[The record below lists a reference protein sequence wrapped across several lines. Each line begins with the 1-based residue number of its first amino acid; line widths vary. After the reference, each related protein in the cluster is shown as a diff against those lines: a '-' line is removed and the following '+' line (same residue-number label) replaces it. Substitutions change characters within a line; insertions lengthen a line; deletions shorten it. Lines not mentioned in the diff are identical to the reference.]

1 MTARSAD
8 PVALL
13 GGRYRIGQL
22 IGRGGM
28 AEVYRATDERLGRE
42 VAVKLFRPGVAAVED
57 LRRVR
62 SEIRTLAALAHPGLV
77 TLHDAADGD
86 DGTPAY
92 LVLELVRGSDL
103 GALIR
108 TGALSSAESVALV
121 REVAST
127 LAYIHARGIVH
138 RDIKPENVLVA
149 RGEDGALHAKLA
161 DLGIARILGD
171 SRLTEAGAVI
181 GTAAYLSP
189 EQVMGEEVGTEA
201 DVYAL
206 GLVLLEALTGR
217 PAYEGGKLE
226 QALARVNR
234 PPEIPDWL
242 DDADAVLIEDMTARD
257 PADRPSARDTVTE
270 LAAWTSGDA
279 PSEEDAQFGAAGA
292 AVVGAARVNADRT
305 EVLGAAA
312 GTQRFDD
319 DYDIDDDDIDE
330 YDDLD
335 GDWEDGDEANDV
347 RTRVF
352 AHPDPIES
360 PRTEVLGSSGV
371 DGRTEV
377 LGHPRAEDPTAVL
390 PVAGAYPGAS
400 HHGADD
406 ARTELLGAGPSGT
419 PYEAPLSAHPVPA
432 APTERQLRRAES
444 RRTAWR
450 RVGVTVTVLAVL
462 SGTALVAWP
471 VLEGIAPA
479 AQTEPPAYPTVEN
492 SLAGGVAALEGSVT
506 GRGSTE
512 SARASIEAGILDVA
526 TTAAASDFDGTQTAL
541 DSLEDV
547 LARAV
552 LDDQLTGARY
562 DTVRAA
568 LFQVRDGL
576 TPARE
581 EAAAEAERERLA
593 AEEAERQRQAEL
605 ERQAEAERQAELDRQ
620 AEEQRGGLGQTLD
633 DLGQN
638 IRDQFERWTQGF

>member
-62 SEIRTLAALAHPGLV
+62 SEIRTLATLAHPGLV

-257 PADRPSARDTVTE
+257 PADRPSARDAVTE

-279 PSEEDAQFGAAGA
+279 PWDEDAHLDAAAGVADA
-292 AVVGAARVNADRT
+292 AHASIDRT

-319 DYDIDDDDIDE
+319 EIDE
-330 YDDLD
+330 YDDVDD
-335 GDWEDGDEANDV
+335 GEWEDGDETGDSDDV

-352 AHPDPIES
+352 VHPDATES
-360 PRTEVLGSSGV
+360 PRTEVLGSSGAG
-371 DGRTEV
+371 GRTEV
-377 LGHPRAEDPTAVL
+377 LGRPRAEDPTAVL
-390 PVAGAYPGAS
+390 PVAGAYASAS
-400 HHGADD
+400 HHGGDD

-419 PYEAPLSAHPVPA
+419 PYEAPRSAYPVLA
-432 APTERQLRRAES
+432 APTEKQLRRAES

-450 RVGVTVTVLAVL
+450 RIGVTVAVLTVL
-462 SGTALVAWP
+462 SGAALAIWP
-471 VLEGIAPA
+471 VLEGIAPT
-479 AQTEPPAYPTVEN
+479 AQTVAPTYPTVEN
-492 SLAGGVAALEGSVT
+492 SLADGVAALEGSVT

-512 SARASIEAGILDVA
+512 SARASIEAAILDVA
-526 TTAAASDFDGTQTAL
+526 TTASASDFDGTQTAL

-562 DTVRAA
+562 DAVRTA

-576 TPARE
+576 APARE

-620 AEEQRGGLGQTLD
+620 AEEQRGGFGQTLD

>member
-1 MTARSAD
+1 MTARPAD

-13 GGRYRIGQL
+13 GGRYRIGQV

-189 EQVMGEEVGTEA
+189 EQVMGEEVGTGA

-234 PPEIPDWL
+234 PPEIPAWL
-242 DDADAVLIEDMTARD
+242 DEADAVLLEAMTARD

-279 PSEEDAQFGAAGA
+279 PWDDDAQGGATG
-292 AVVGAARVNADRT
+292 AVVAGTSIAGGDRT

-312 GTQRFDD
+312 GTERFADEP
-319 DYDIDDDDIDE
+319 DYDDE
-330 YDDLD
+330 WSDEEAD
-335 GDWEDGDEANDV
+335 GDDV

-352 AHPDPIES
+352 ARPDAVES
-360 PRTEVLGSSGV
+360 PRTEVLGSTGA

-377 LGHPRAEDPTAVL
+377 LGRPYPDDPTAVL
-390 PVAGAYPGAS
+390 PVGGAYPGGSQHA
-400 HHGADD
+400 GDD
-406 ARTELLGAGPSGT
+406 ARTELLGAGPTGSPG
-419 PYEAPLSAHPVPA
+419 EAPRSPYPVPA
-432 APTERQLRRAES
+432 APTEKQLRRAES

-450 RVGVTVTVLAVL
+450 RIGVTVAVLALL
-462 SGTALVAWP
+462 SGGALAAWP

-479 AQTEPPAYPTVEN
+479 AQTEPPVYPTVEN
-492 SLAGGVAALEGSVT
+492 SLADGVAALEGSVT

-512 SARASIEAGILDVA
+512 SARALIEAGVLNVA
-526 TTAAASDFDGTQTAL
+526 TTASLSDFDGTQTAL
-541 DSLEDV
+541 DGLEDV

-562 DTVRAA
+562 DAVRAA

-576 TPARE
+576 APARE

-620 AEEQRGGLGQTLD
+620 AEEQQGGFGQTLD